1 MSFEFEAK
9 LMVDS
14 LQEIAEK
21 LTLLGAEFIEEQ
33 MQKDHYF
40 DDADSSL
47 LKTDRCLRVRSSVTG
62 QDEKIFLTYK
72 GPKEK
77 TDLKKRQE
85 IELELADSGAA
96 GKLLSVLGYK
106 NALAVE
112 KKRFLWRLDDCLVAL
127 DNLSSFGNFVEIEGP
142 NEEKIKS
149 VQESLGLQ
157 HFSHIHESYASLILN
172 KKQ

>member
-1 MSFEFEAK
+1 MSIEIEAK
-9 LMVDS
+9 LKVDS

-21 LTLLGAEFIEEQ
+21 LTRLGAEFIEEQ

-47 LKTDRCLRVRSSVTG
+47 LKTDRCLRVRTSVTG
-62 QDEKIFLTYK
+62 PDEKMFLTYK

-96 GKLLSVLGYK
+96 GKLLSHLGYK

-112 KKRFLWRLDDCLVAL
+112 KKRSLWRLDDCLVAL
-127 DNLSSFGNFVEIEGP
+127 DHLPLLGNFVEIEGP

-157 HFSHIHESYASLILN
+157 HFSHIPESYASLILN